1 MDLLMA
7 IGFFIMFLVILGV
20 LIYLIYDY
28 VTYKK
33 NIDETVEQMKRRIN
47 RSNVRIQR
55 GYNENASILNNAT
68 SNILMNRQDLV
79 DFDNGL
85 KKMFTLTSND
95 YPVNTSI
102 FDYIMNADPDNN
114 VYKMKLLKRVEAVSG
129 MRVEVGNAANK
140 NFQFCSNNA
149 CLNLQMSDSKF
160 KITPSGTN
168 NLEITA
174 ANAARSPMANFDF
187 ANNSIYLGGDT
198 AASSAMYLNND
209 GVFVD
214 GDKFKF
220 KGDTRSLKQTNTDL
234 LTSLTTSKTN
244 LKTALDKMNDAIYS
258 SHSNIEFIAQYTLTN
273 TSATTGSGANMV
285 TTYTNTLNVTI
296 VPLYDIVLSSA
307 SDVIKVTFADIG
319 NWSGWQASTPVI
331 PSITK
336 DTTIS
341 NITRN
346 GNTAVDVLF
355 TSATLTKH
363 TTYSFTLSGPGMLT
377 GGKSQQTSPPV
388 TGITIPTRTNF
399 PTSYPPII
407 AKTAIDNWYTPLPP
421 AR

>member
-28 VTYKK
+28 IAYKK
-33 NIDETVEQMKRRIN
+33 TVDETVEQMKRRIN

-85 KKMFTLTSND
+85 KNMFTLTSND

-149 CLNLQMSDSKF
+149 CLNLQMTDSKF

-198 AASSAMYLNND
+198 AASSAMYLDLNATG
-209 GVFVD
+209 GVIVD
-214 GDKFKF
+214 SSKFKF
-220 KGDTRSLKQTNTDL
+220 KGTGDSSDVPLQTILQGINTKFDGVG
-234 LTSLTTSKTN
+234 TTLQAVN
-244 LKTALDKMNDAIYS
+244 NAIYS
-258 SHSNIEFIAQYTLTN
+258 SYSNVEFIAQYAFTN
-273 TSATTGSGANMV
+273 TPITSTTNGV
-285 TTYTNTLNVTI
+285 TTTTNTNILNVTI
-296 VPLYDIVLSSA
+296 VPLYDIVFDSDKSINVYIQSSDIA
-307 SDVIKVTFADIG
+307 TWYNTTPTPQQNTLTSPVSTVTKLDSTNVFGFVVTF
-319 NWSGWQASTPVI
+319 
-331 PSITK
+331 
-336 DTTIS
+336 
-341 NITRN
+341 
-346 GNTAVDVLF
+346 
-355 TSATLTKH
+355 SANLTKN
-363 TTYSFTLSGPGMLT
+363 TSYTFSYSKAGASPIGVSMPIT
-377 GGKSQQTSPPV
+377 GS
-388 TGITIPTRTNF
+388 TIPIRTKF
-399 PTSYPPII
+399 PTSYPLSV
-407 AKTAIDNWYTPLPP
+407 ARSSLDSWHTP